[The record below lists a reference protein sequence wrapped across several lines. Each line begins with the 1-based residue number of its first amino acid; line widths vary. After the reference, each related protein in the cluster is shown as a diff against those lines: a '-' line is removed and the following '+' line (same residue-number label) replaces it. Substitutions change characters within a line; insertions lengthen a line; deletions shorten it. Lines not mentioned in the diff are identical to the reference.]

1 MGQDHHDHLVRK
13 LNSDKPIS
21 KLTSEDVNCIHE
33 QAIHVRSLKK
43 FFCKALLS
51 GLTCCRKKDMEER
64 LQEMAL
70 ERFEENLDIRSFLN
84 VHTNLA
90 LLISILLT
98 DK

>member
-1 MGQDHHDHLVRK
+1 
-13 LNSDKPIS
+13 
-21 KLTSEDVNCIHE
+21 
-33 QAIHVRSLKK
+33 
-43 FFCKALLS
+43 
-51 GLTCCRKKDMEER
+51 
-64 LQEMAL
+64 MAL